1 MEMTVVY
8 ETVYGTTREV
18 AEAIADGARGAGASV
33 TVREVAEELAEREPD
48 LLVVGGPTHVRGMS
62 TAWSRGKAA
71 EDAPDGGGG
80 DAPDGDG
87 GDAPD
92 GGGGDAPDGGGGD
105 DTDQATSQGVRDWL
119 AHLGTTGG
127 KAATFDTHLGNP
139 LAGGAARPIA
149 RALRGHG
156 RDVIA
161 REGFVLDGGKG
172 PLRAGELDRARAWG
186 AELAGLVA

>member
-8 ETVYGTTREV
+8 ETVFGTTREV

-33 TVREVAEELAEREPD
+33 MVRDVAEGLAERAPD

-71 EDAPDGGGG
+71 D
-80 DAPDGDG
+80 
-87 GDAPD
+87 
-92 GGGGDAPDGGGGD
+92 DAPDGGGGD
-105 DTDQATSQGVRDWL
+105 DTDEATSQGVREWL

-149 RALRGHG
+149 RALHRHG

-161 REGFVLDGGKG
+161 REGFVLDGAKG

-186 AELAGLVA
+186 AELTGLLA

>member
-18 AEAIADGARGAGASV
+18 AEAIADGARGAGATV
-33 TVREVAEELAEREPD
+33 TVRDIADGLAERAPD

-71 EDAPDGGGG
+71 EDAPPAGAHEGGGAGGADAGVG
-80 DAPDGDG
+80 D
-87 GDAPD
+87 DAH
-92 GGGGDAPDGGGGD
+92 GGGRDDADE
-105 DTDQATSQGVRDWL
+105 ATSQGVREWL

-149 RALRGHG
+149 RALRRHG

>member
-80 DAPDGDG
+80 DAPDG
-87 GDAPD
+87 
-92 GGGGDAPDGGGGD
+92 GGGD

-149 RALRGHG
+149 RALRRHG